1 MPNRSIWVRVGLV
14 VGLVVLIVAAFA
26 VADLLLAPQ
35 GGIAV
40 SGRTRGNADAK
51 VTLVE
56 FGDFQ

>member
-1 MPNRSIWVRVGLV
+1 MPDRPSWIKWGFALGVFVLV
-14 VGLVVLIVAAFA
+14 LA
-26 VADLLLAPQ
+26 VFGGVDLWRASGDIP
-35 GGIAV
+35 V